1 MRESA
6 EGLKKI
12 LDPNKS
18 KFLKM
23 LPDGDFVG
31 GTMADVSEKLSG
43 LTVGYTETMAL

>member
-12 LDPNKS
+12 LNPNKS

-23 LPDGDFVG
+23 LPDGD
-31 GTMADVSEKLSG
+31 SLKLM
-43 LTVGYTETMAL
+43 L

>member
-18 KFLKM
+18 KFLNM
-23 LPDGDFVG
+23 LPDGDFKNTLIQLLIV
-31 GTMADVSEKLSG
+31 T
-43 LTVGYTETMAL
+43 